1 MFYTQQQIPHV
12 CGHKAA
18 WIRDGK
24 ISAKKIPKRQERPPF
39 RDILRRYVFVTRICL
54 NQLGNIYLIRTL
66 EPFFTD
72 TDAFG

>member
-1 MFYTQQQIPHV
+1 MFYAQPQIPTF
-12 CGHKAA
+12 AA
-18 WIRDGK
+18 QKQPEYGTAKFQR
-24 ISAKKIPKRQERPPF
+24 KKIPKRQERPPF